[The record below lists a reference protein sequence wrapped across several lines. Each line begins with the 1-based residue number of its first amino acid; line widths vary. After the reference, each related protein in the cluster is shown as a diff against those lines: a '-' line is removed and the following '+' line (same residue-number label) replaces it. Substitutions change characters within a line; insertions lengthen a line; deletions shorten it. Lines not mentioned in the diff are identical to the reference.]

1 MNRSNDFTLLWEV
14 YMTRP
19 EIILDA
25 LIQHIFMTVV
35 SMAIVLFI
43 AVPLGIYLTRT
54 PKLADPIIGI
64 TGVFQTIPSIALFGF
79 LLPFVGI
86 GLKPTIIA
94 LVMFGLLPVLR
105 NVYTGIREVD
115 ESLISAGRGMGMTE
129 FQILRMIQLPIAL
142 PVIMA
147 GIRTATIMTIGVATI
162 AAFIGA
168 GGLGE
173 IIFRGV
179 SLMRNELTLAGA
191 IPAAALAI
199 IADFLLKRL
208 EKFVSPHRKANK
220 RSHLKAQSL
229 SKREEIAS

>member
-1 MNRSNDFTLLWEV
+1 MIMNGL
-14 YMTRP
+14 M
-19 EIILDA
+19 
-25 LIQHIFMTVV
+25 QHIFMTVV
-35 SMAIVLFI
+35 TMSIVLAI
-43 AVPLGIYLTRT
+43 AVPLGIYLTRNQ
-54 PKLADPIIGI
+54 KFADPIIGV

-79 LLPFVGI
+79 LMPFVGI

-94 LVMFGLLPVLR
+94 LVMFALLPVLR
-105 NVYTGIREVD
+105 NVYTGIKEVD
-115 ESLISAGRGMGMTE
+115 PALISAGKGMGMTDR
-129 FQILRMIQLPIAL
+129 QILFTIQIPLAL

-191 IPAAALAI
+191 IPAAALALT
-199 IADFLLKRL
+199 ADFLLKRI
-208 EKFVSPHRKANK
+208 EKWVSPHRRAKK
-220 RSHLKAQSL
+220 SSLKPKPVSESNIAQQN
-229 SKREEIAS
+229 

>member
-1 MNRSNDFTLLWEV
+1 MMNRLNDFELLWEV
-14 YMTRP
+14 FTTRSDM
-19 EIILDA
+19 ILNG
-25 LIQHIFMTVV
+25 LTQHIFMTIVTM
-35 SMAIVLFI
+35 SIVLVI
-43 AVPLGIYLTRT
+43 TIPLGIYLTRH

-86 GLKPTIIA
+86 GLTPTIIA
-94 LVMFGLLPVLR
+94 LVMFALLPVLR

-115 ESLISAGRGMGMTE
+115 QSLISAGRGMGMTD

-142 PVIMA
+142 PIIMA

-191 IPAAALAI
+191 IPAASLALI
-199 IADFLLKRL
+199 VDFLLKRL
-208 EKFVSPHRKANK
+208 EKFVSPHRKAKK
-220 RSHLKAQSL
+220 RS
-229 SKREEIAS
+229 KRHTKTLTQKEIAS